1 MLSLRV
7 QRGLAL
13 FQKVQKKE
21 NAGVSS
27 RRKPLSSGCARS
39 SLTDAGRL
47 QDDTALSAAQAGRV
61 PRLPAKG
68 APPGRTAPPQL
79 RAGPAWAGAPELG
92 SPGEVSK
99 ARRRGGR
106 PSSRSAG
113 VLSSARAL
121 GPQSEVTGAA

>member
-68 APPGRTAPPQL
+68 APPGRTAPPNSERDQPGL
-79 RAGPAWAGAPELG
+79 EPLSWDLQGRCLKLDGEAADHPADLQ
-92 SPGEVSK
+92 VF
-99 ARRRGGR
+99 
-106 PSSRSAG
+106 
-113 VLSSARAL
+113 
-121 GPQSEVTGAA
+121 